1 MFFFCKDIMDKYKKT
16 INFKSDANDLSFKK
30 KKKMPRFSIDKK
42 FLFYK
47 FYKNKIQEPAYN
59 LYIDEILNN
68 QLSTIYVLSNAR
80 GALNEKNKRNHS
92 AGFEMGNFEGNS
104 TFSKPFLKL
113 SFLTTDMI
121 DYLFPV
127 VDNKISKDEMSLIIQ
142 DSECIDNFLK
152 SLEVIMINYGFIVY
166 VPRIKYVYS
175 TKIPAYLN
183 PSSLPLN
190 HKTVLKAVFIP
201 DNTRH
206 ARMQLIFSD
215 LERHLRI
222 LTKVLKSMLEFKF
235 GMYLAKL
242 FVDIFQKYLF
252 GPIIENTP
260 LHKTIQDPV
269 DFSKIKEKL
278 IVYQMMWTDL
288 LNITPMYKRLW
299 GIFTNFN
306 KLIPKKDS
314 AVIFIKNNKIKIA
327 LHLFSVIY
335 LTSLLNR
342 SYSLSEY
349 GTSFILKVSDLM
361 NEFNGTILD
370 WGIAH
375 FPVELTSEIMD
386 TVKQLS
392 SFSLDSLIYAGD
404 YLMDEYFIQTHNPL
418 NSYDVQTVKK
428 IKEKRE
434 KPANIKDKPA
444 NIKDKKEIVTSLV
457 AIQKQ
462 LKAPVQ
468 ILLLSNQEFTPK
480 NEKMNEANVT
490 NAVNEANVANVANA
504 ANAQNTINNQQP
516 SNENNTIL
524 PLDDAETEIPQ
535 ETGAYQ
541 LISDARYNTTTST
554 PPGLRKLLSNKPQHE
569 AYVQFQNPEIVPAPV
584 VRLIE

>member
-1 MFFFCKDIMDKYKKT
+1 MDKYKKT
-16 INFKSDANDLSFKK
+16 INFKSDANNLSFEK
-30 KKKMPRFSIDKK
+30 KKKMPRFSVDKK

-47 FYKNKIQEPAYN
+47 FYKNKIQEPTYN

-68 QLSTIYVLSNAR
+68 QLSTIYVLDK
-80 GALNEKNKRNHS
+80 KNKRNHS

-104 TFSKPFLKL
+104 TFSKSFLKL

-121 DYLFPV
+121 DYIFPV

-142 DSECIDNFLK
+142 DNECIDNFLK

-166 VPRIKYVYS
+166 VPRIKYIYS

-288 LNITPMYKRLW
+288 LNITPMYKKLW
-299 GIFTNFN
+299 SIFTNFN

-342 SYSLSEY
+342 SYSLSEH
-349 GTSFILKVSDLM
+349 GASFMLKVSDLM

-370 WGIAH
+370 WGISH
-375 FPVELTSEIMD
+375 FPVELTSEIIN

-434 KPANIKDKPA
+434 KPANIKDK
-444 NIKDKKEIVTSLV
+444 KEIKTSLV

-480 NEKMNEANVT
+480 NTRMNAANVT
-490 NAVNEANVANVANA
+490 KAVNEVNVENA
-504 ANAQNTINNQQP
+504 ANAQNTINNQAP
-516 SNENNTIL
+516 YNENNTIL
-524 PLDDAETEIPQ
+524 PLEDAETEIPQ